1 MIELVT
7 TNYLQPGAYIAIML
21 AVLGVPQV
29 LSGYFDR
36 RESRLNRQ
44 EAEAN
49 AERRH
54 QERLDIEARR
64 EESRREEVERLEER
78 RREEAER
85 LEERRREERAEREER
100 REERRRQDAETSERR
115 HQEMMTALI
124 AAIRNGRN
132 HENGQTETIR
142 RLQETVENLEAEN
155 ARLRQQNG
163 NGHP

>member
-64 EESRREEVERLEER
+64 EERRLEGEERREEL
-78 RREEAER
+78 
-85 LEERRREERAEREER
+85 RREERAEREER
-100 REERRRQDAETSERR
+100 REDRRRQDAEISERR

-124 AAIRNGRN
+124 AAISNGRG
-132 HENGQTETIR
+132 HENGQSETIR

>member
-64 EESRREEVERLEER
+64 EESRREEVER
-78 RREEAER
+78 
-85 LEERRREERAEREER
+85 RREERAEREER
-100 REERRRQDAETSERR
+100 REERRRQESEISERR

-124 AAIRNGRN
+124 AAIRNGRS
-132 HENGQTETIR
+132 HENGQSETIR

>member
-64 EESRREEVERLEER
+64 EESRREEVER
-78 RREEAER
+78 
-85 LEERRREERAEREER
+85 RREERAEREER

-124 AAIRNGRN
+124 AAIRNGRG
-132 HENGQTETIR
+132 HENGQSETIR

>member
-1 MIELVT
+1 MASMPSMIELVT

-64 EESRREEVERLEER
+64 EERRLEGEER
-78 RREEAER
+78 R
-85 LEERRREERAEREER
+85 EERRREERAEREER

-124 AAIRNGRN
+124 AAIRNGRS
-132 HENGQTETIR
+132 HENGQSETIR

>member
-64 EESRREEVERLEER
+64 EESRREE
-78 RREEAER
+78 AER
-85 LEERRREERAEREER
+85 REER
-100 REERRRQDAETSERR
+100 REERRRQDAEISERR

-124 AAIRNGRN
+124 AAIRNGRS
-132 HENGQTETIR
+132 HENGQSETIR

>member
-36 RESRLNRQ
+36 REARLNRQ

-64 EESRREEVERLEER
+64 EERRLEGEERREES
-78 RREEAER
+78 
-85 LEERRREERAEREER
+85 RREERAEREER
-100 REERRRQDAETSERR
+100 REERRRQESEISERR

-132 HENGQTETIR
+132 HENGQSETIR

>member
-64 EESRREEVERLEER
+64 EESRLEGEER
-78 RREEAER
+78 R
-85 LEERRREERAEREER
+85 EERRREERAEREER
-100 REERRRQDAETSERR
+100 REERRRQEAEISERR

-132 HENGQTETIR
+132 HENGQSETIR

>member
-1 MIELVT
+1 MASMPSMIELVT

-64 EESRREEVERLEER
+64 EESRREEVER
-78 RREEAER
+78 
-85 LEERRREERAEREER
+85 RREERAEREER
-100 REERRRQDAETSERR
+100 REERRRQESEISERR

-124 AAIRNGRN
+124 AAIRNGRG
-132 HENGQTETIR
+132 HENGQSETIR

>member
-64 EESRREEVERLEER
+64 EESRREE
-78 RREEAER
+78 A
-85 LEERRREERAEREER
+85 ERRREERAEREER
-100 REERRRQDAETSERR
+100 REERRRQESEISERR

-124 AAIRNGRN
+124 AAIRNGRG
-132 HENGQTETIR
+132 HENGQSETIR

>member
-64 EESRREEVERLEER
+64 EESRREE
-78 RREEAER
+78 AER
-85 LEERRREERAEREER
+85 REER

-124 AAIRNGRN
+124 AAISNGRS
-132 HENGQTETIR
+132 HENGQSETIR

>member
-64 EESRREEVERLEER
+64 EESRREE
-78 RREEAER
+78 A
-85 LEERRREERAEREER
+85 ER
-100 REERRRQDAETSERR
+100 REERREDRRRQDAEISERR

-124 AAIRNGRN
+124 AAISNGRG
-132 HENGQTETIR
+132 HENGQSETIR

>member
-1 MIELVT
+1 MASMPSMIELVT

-64 EESRREEVERLEER
+64 EERRLEGEER
-78 RREEAER
+78 R
-85 LEERRREERAEREER
+85 EERRREERAEREER

-124 AAIRNGRN
+124 AAISNGRN
-132 HENGQTETIR
+132 HENGQSETIR